1 MNKILVVDNDRIIL
15 SFMDK
20 LLKKEGHEVRT
31 AGEGLAALDVLTQ
44 FKPEFIFVDLVMPNI
59 DGEMLCKIIRGKA
72 EFKDTYIV
80 VLSAIAA
87 EEVIDIS
94 KMGANACVAK
104 GSFKEMGQHIL
115 DIIKQPDVAAER
127 SKAGE
132 VFGVKSIFPR
142 GITGEL
148 LMSKRHF
155 QIILGNMSEGIV
167 EINPEGRI
175 IYANESAADLIK
187 APEEKLIGTRFVE
200 LFAGESHKRVSRLL
214 ARPGDFSLRR
224 PEDLIVGL
232 NDHQVTIQVLPF
244 DEHAF
249 SSIIITDVTDWIKTN
264 MYLEKRKGELE
275 LLHQAGKALNSSL
288 ELDQV
293 LVSVLE
299 EVRRLID
306 VTGSTIWM
314 VETGTGELS
323 CRQAAGKGS
332 KYLKGWRLSRGEGLA
347 GWVAANGQSL
357 IVADTRKDDRHL
369 KDVDR
374 ETGLEMRSILSAP
387 LMIKENIV
395 GVLQLLD
402 TEPGRFD
409 GSHLSLLEVL
419 AASAAIAIENARL
432 YEQAQ
437 KEIRDRQKIE
447 EILRNSEKKY
457 KDIFNNVSD
466 LLYFHDL
473 EGNFTETNLAFLR
486 DYGYSALDM
495 ARMNIKD
502 LIPDRY
508 KGRFHDYMQ
517 RLLEKGEDEGLMAVK
532 TQSGEDRIVE
542 YRSSIIYE
550 DGQPFKVRGS
560 ARDITKRKRA
570 EQALRESEEKYRTI
584 LDSIEEGYFEVDL
597 SGNFTFLNSA
607 LSKISGYSEKELL
620 GMNNRDYTTP
630 EAAKDVFKVFNSI
643 YRTGRPKR
651 LDKYEV
657 LRKDG
662 EKIMLELS
670 ALPILGSDDRPVG
683 FRGVVRDITE
693 RLKSEEERKT
703 LEEQLKQSQKLE
715 AIGTLAGGI
724 AHDFNNLLMGI
735 QGNAS
740 LMLYALEGDH
750 PHREKLENIEK
761 YVHNGAALTK
771 QLLGFAR
778 SGQYELVPVDLNQL
792 IENSSTMFARTKKEI
807 NIKTK
812 YQENIWAVEIDK
824 GQIEQVLL
832 NIYVNAWQAMPDG
845 GELFI
850 ETRNVTLD
858 KNSPDIAEKV
868 SGDYVMMIVKDTGIG
883 MDAKTQAKIFDP
895 FFTTKE
901 IGRGTGLGLA
911 SAYGIIKSHGGLIE
925 VKSKK
930 NKGSTFSIYLPKS
943 GREVVPE
950 KPVAEQIVMGKET
963 ILIVDDEEMIVE
975 VGQQILEK
983 IGYRVLTVMS
993 GEEAV
998 KVYKE
1003 NKDRIDMVILDMIMP
1018 GLGGGETYDHIKKIN
1033 PGVKVL
1039 LSSGYSMNKE
1049 AAEILKRGCN
1059 GFIPKPFDIKKLSSK
1074 VREVLDG

>member
-1 MNKILVVDNDRIIL
+1 MTVG
-15 SFMDK
+15 S
-20 LLKKEGHEVRT
+20 
-31 AGEGLAALDVLTQ
+31 GLAALDVLTQ
-44 FKPEFIFVDLVMPNI
+44 FKPEFIFVDLVMPNV

-72 EFKDTYIV
+72 EFQDTYIV

-87 EEVIDIS
+87 EKVIDIS
-94 KMGANACVAK
+94 KMGANVCVAK

-115 DIIKQPDVAAER
+115 DIIRQPEVASEK

-132 VFGVKSIFPR
+132 VFGVKSIYPR

-155 QIILGNMSEGIV
+155 QIILGAMPEGIV
-167 EINPEGRI
+167 EVNPEGRI
-175 IYANESAADLIK
+175 IYANDSAVRLIR

-200 LFAGESHKRVSRLL
+200 LFTGKNQQRVSQILSRPRKFSRKRGEDSVVRLN
-214 ARPGDFSLRR
+214 
-224 PEDLIVGL
+224 E
-232 NDHQVTIQVLPF
+232 HQVTIQVLPF

-249 SSIIITDVTDWIKTN
+249 SSIIITDVTEWVKANTN
-264 MYLEKRKGELE
+264 LGKQKGELE

-293 LVSVLE
+293 LANVLE

-306 VTGSTIWM
+306 VTGSTIWI
-314 VETGTGELS
+314 VEAGTGELI
-323 CRQAAGKGS
+323 CRQAAGEGS
-332 KYLKGWRLSRGEGLA
+332 KLSDRWRLPRGEGLA
-347 GWVAANGQSL
+347 GWVAVNGESL
-357 IVADTRKDDRHL
+357 IVSDTREDDRHL

-374 ETGLEMRSILSAP
+374 QTGLEMRSILSVP
-387 LMIKENIV
+387 LMIKETVI

-402 TEPGRFD
+402 TAAGRFD
-409 GSHLSLLEVL
+409 GSHLNLLEVL

-437 KEIRDRQKIE
+437 KEIRDRQKVE
-447 EILRNSEKKY
+447 EILRASERKY

-473 EGNFTETNLAFLR
+473 EGSFTETNMAFLR

-495 ARMNIKD
+495 VSMNIKD
-502 LIPDRY
+502 LIPERY
-508 KGRFHDYMQ
+508 KGRFDDYMQ
-517 RLLEKGEDEGLMAVK
+517 RVRKKGKDEGLMAVK
-532 TQSGEDRIVE
+532 TQSGEERIVE
-542 YRSSIIYE
+542 YRSSLIYH
-550 DGQPFKVRGS
+550 DGQPFRVRGS

-570 EQALRESEEKYRTI
+570 EQALRDSEEKYRTI

-597 SGNFTFLNSA
+597 TGNFTFFNSA
-607 LSKISGYSEKELL
+607 LSRISGYSEEELL

-630 EAAKDVFKVFNSI
+630 ETAKEVFKIFNST
-643 YRTGRPKR
+643 YRTGRPQR

-657 LRKDG
+657 IRKDG

-670 ALPILGSDDRPVG
+670 VLPMFDSGSKPLG

-693 RLKSEEERKT
+693 RLKSEEEKKT

-740 LMLYALEGDH
+740 LMLYALEEDH

-778 SGQYELVPVDLNQL
+778 SGQFELMPVDLNKL
-792 IENSSTMFARTKKEI
+792 VENSSTMFARTKKEI

-812 YQENIWAVEIDK
+812 YQEDISAVEIDK

-845 GELFI
+845 GDLFI
-850 ETRNVTLD
+850 ETKNVTLD
-858 KNSPDIAEKV
+858 ENSPGITEKV
-868 SGDYVMMIVKDTGIG
+868 SGDYVAVSIRDTGIG
-883 MDAKTQAKIFDP
+883 MDAKTRGKIFDP

-930 NKGSTFSIYLPKS
+930 NKGSTFTVYLPKT

-950 KPVAEQIVMGKET
+950 KPAAEEIVPGKET
-963 ILIVDDEEMIVE
+963 ILIVDDEEMIIE

-983 IGYRVLTVMS
+983 LGYQVLPVMS

-998 KVYKE
+998 KVYKK

-1018 GLGGGETYDHIKKIN
+1018 GLGGGETYDHIKNIN
-1033 PGVKVL
+1033 PDVKVL
-1039 LSSGYSMNKE
+1039 LSSGYSMNRE